1 MQIKGSLAT
10 AMAAILIGTLT
21 AGCIQ
26 TSRGSWG
33 NGAGS
38 RPSFAGPVIQQPVK
52 LRLLDASRM
61 PADTFKNAVT
71 DLLLKRQ
78 PMVTI
83 EQVTHP
89 EGADWNALLA
99 SQSPDLAL
107 IPLSE
112 LESPQAEN
120 EWLDLSGIIQEM
132 TVEARKLGQLPKD
145 TDPLNGAEKIRS
157 TEGTY
162 GLLPPGKGASLYFN
176 KDIFDKFG
184 VPYPEEGLTWSET
197 KELTA
202 RLTRVDREIQY
213 VGFAADRTFLL
224 SEMSKLAPLADPQSE
239 RARFMTETWNPWLAA
254 LISVYDVPGMEI
266 EGAGRDFGK
275 NRFIQKRDA
284 AMWAGN
290 FIYPPLTELQ
300 QRVGRIRLPAFDNE
314 FANRAGLP
322 NGYVFAVPKT
332 ARHPKEALY
341 VVASIVNAQN
351 RSKLEAAALG
361 ELGVKFGD
369 VLAGQKD
376 LNTAFREAEELVEI
390 RRKAGQIQ

>member
-1 MQIKGSLAT
+1 MQRKSLLAIT
-10 AMAAILIGTLT
+10 AVLIGTLT

-38 RPSFAGPVIQQPVK
+38 TPASAGPVIQQPVQ

-61 PADTFKNAVT
+61 PADTFQSAVT

-78 PMVTI
+78 PMIKI
-83 EQVTHP
+83 EPIVYP
-89 EGADWNALLA
+89 EGTDWRTLLA
-99 SQSPDLAL
+99 GESPDLAL

-112 LESPQAEN
+112 LESGQAAN
-120 EWLDLSGIIQEM
+120 EWLDLSGVIQEM
-132 TVEARKLGQLPKD
+132 TVEVRKLGQLPKD

-184 VPYPEEGLTWSET
+184 IPYPAEGLTWGET

-202 RLTRVDREIQY
+202 RLTRVDREIRY
-213 VGFAADRTFLL
+213 VGFAADRSLL
-224 SEMSKLAPLADPQSE
+224 LNHMSKLAPLANPQSE
-239 RARFMTETWNPWLAA
+239 RAQLMSEKWIPWLAA
-254 LISVYDVPGMEI
+254 LKSVYDVPGMEV
-266 EGAGRDFGK
+266 EGMGRDLSK
-275 NRFIQKRDA
+275 NRFIQKGDV

-290 FIYPPLTELQ
+290 FIYPPLEQ
-300 QRVGRIRLPAFDNE
+300 MQRRVGRIPLPSFDSELAGSPGLPA
-314 FANRAGLP
+314 
-322 NGYVFAVPKT
+322 GYVFVVPKT

-341 VVASIVNAQN
+341 AVAGIVTTPN
-351 RSKLEAAALG
+351 RSRLEAAALG
-361 ELGVKFGD
+361 ELGLKFSD

-376 LNTAFREAEELVEI
+376 LNTAFREAEEIVEI

>member
-26 TSRGSWG
+26 TSRGIWG

-38 RPSFAGPVIQQPVK
+38 RPSSAGPVIQQPVK

-71 DLLLKRQ
+71 NLLLKRQ

-83 EQVTHP
+83 EQVIHP
-89 EGADWNALLA
+89 EGADWKALLT

-112 LESPQAEN
+112 LESPQAAI

-202 RLTRVDREIQY
+202 RLTRVEREIQY

-224 SEMSKLAPLADPQSE
+224 SEMSNLAPLADPQSE

-254 LISVYDVPGMEI
+254 LKSVYDVPGMEI

-300 QRVGRIRLPAFDNE
+300 QRVGRIRLPAFDSE
-314 FANRAGLP
+314 LANRAGLP
-322 NGYVFAVPKT
+322 NGYVFAVPKA

-351 RSKLEAAALG
+351 RSKLEAAALV
-361 ELGVKFGD
+361 ELGAKFGD